1 MAKIDLRPAWYIRER
16 EFYWPRLLL
25 VTGIV
30 IYGVLVFNLIF
41 YLHYLQGEEMKRL
54 DLLKVKEKGI
64 AQEEGK
70 SQEEM
75 DSLLILQDRQK
86 ALDSFIS
93 KEHPWNSCLETIFR
107 EAGRGIEIEAV
118 RGKDT
123 GEFALEGISRDLE
136 GVARYLDSLQGRG
149 NFSDLKYQSIKW
161 DPEGYFTFIFTGR
174 RNLAGDLLEPPGG
187 NGVLEGEKG
196 FFLPGDTP
204 VKTPEKPGFTETL
217 IDGEGAGAEDERDID
232 TY

>member
-1 MAKIDLRPAWYIRER
+1 MAKIDLRPARYIRER

-41 YLHYLQGEEMKRL
+41 YLHYLQGEEMRKL
-54 DLLKVKEKGI
+54 DLLKVQEKEL
-64 AQEEGK
+64 AQEEGI
-70 SQEEM
+70 SPEEM
-75 DSLLILQDRQK
+75 NSFLVSQDRQR
-86 ALDSFIS
+86 ALETFIS
-93 KEHPWNSCLETIFR
+93 KEHPWHSCLETIFR
-107 EAGRGIEIEAV
+107 EAGRGIEIEGV

-123 GEFALEGISRDLE
+123 GEFTLEGISRDLV
-136 GVARYLDSLQGRG
+136 GVARYLDSLQSRG

-174 RNLAGDLLEPPGG
+174 RDLAGDLVEPPGG
-187 NGVLEGEKG
+187 NSVLEGEEG
-196 FFLPGDTP
+196 VFLPEDVP
-204 VKTPEKPGFTETL
+204 VKPPENPGFTETI